1 MRILPGRLLAGRT
14 PYLGWKLPVALTITV
29 LQILLALLATGEGSQ
44 SRIPDIPP
52 TLQARARLIADG
64 THPLEKLCV
73 WDCLWYWHIA
83 EQGYRSTLPP
93 TAQNPDRA
101 NVAFFP
107 ATPLAA
113 RAVRTVT
120 GVSWPT
126 ALLLVSWLAAVGFWW
141 YVLALLADRGIRPW
155 VTAFAVFAI
164 FAHPASLYL
173 VAGYSESL
181 FLMAVLGFVY
191 WTEGARHTEGAF
203 AVAPV
208 MAALHGFTMSATRI
222 AGIPLAGYTVVRSAV
237 LSFLTRKMPG
247 RMLGRDLILSAVA
260 AAGGVA
266 FFVFCQ
272 LKFGQWNLYMET
284 QQVGW
289 GIGKDYLL
297 PLHLLNYRWS
307 RTNAKVV
314 MIYALALLLVI
325 LAEVALRQ
333 RSREQSVGR
342 WSARLSALYMALS
355 IFYIS
360 ASGTASANFASFVR
374 YSLAVAVILVL
385 IAADLW
391 SLARLPRRVAWVI
404 AVTLFVGFSFSL
416 VQWGFFTMAVKHF
429 RGFFFA

>member
-1 MRILPGRLLAGRT
+1 MKILPSRLFAGRK

-29 LQILLALLATGEGSQ
+29 LQISLALLATGAGSQ
-44 SRIPDIPP
+44 SRIPNIPP

-64 THPLEKLCV
+64 TPMEKLCV

-93 TAQNPDRA
+93 VPQNPDLA

-107 ATPLAA
+107 AIPLAA

-126 ALLLVSWLAAVGFWW
+126 ALLLVSWLGAVGFWW
-141 YVLALLADRGIRPW
+141 YVLALLADWGIRPW
-155 VTAFAVFAI
+155 VTAFALFAI

-173 VAGYSESL
+173 VAGYTESL

-191 WTEGARHTEGAF
+191 WSERARRTERAF
-203 AVAPV
+203 GVAPV

-222 AGIPLAGYTVVRSAV
+222 VGIPLAGYAVVRSVV
-237 LSFLTRKMPG
+237 LSFLTRKMAG

-260 AAGGVA
+260 AAGGIA

-289 GIGKDYLL
+289 GVGKNYLF
-297 PLHLLNYRWS
+297 PLNLSRYRWS
-307 RTNAKVV
+307 GPNLRSVI
-314 MIYALALLLVI
+314 MWALALLVVMS
-325 LAEVALRQ
+325 AEVALRQ
-333 RSREQSVGR
+333 RSRESSAER
-342 WSARLSALYMALS
+342 WSARLSALYLAFA
-355 IFYIS
+355 IFYVS
-360 ASGTASANFASFVR
+360 AVGTSSANFKSFVR

-404 AVTLFVGFSFSL
+404 AVTLFVGLSFSL
-416 VQWGFFTMAVKHF
+416 VQWGFFTMAMKHF